1 MQITYCFKYT
11 AAIHKHGRS
20 VISVKKKKSLLRIV
34 QLYFEE
40 DKQVSTLT
48 MASLMLFYVRVIHT
62 MSTYEK
68 DYSPS
73 INNDSLLN
81 LLNKKQIF

>member
-1 MQITYCFKYT
+1 MGE
-11 AAIHKHGRS
+11 AWS
-20 VISVKKKKSLLRIV
+20 LLKKKKSLLRIV

-48 MASLMLFYVRVIHT
+48 MASLMLFYVRVIYT
-62 MSTYEK
+62 IMSTYEK
-68 DYSPS
+68 DYSPN